1 MLPRN
6 MTIHLSIPFA
16 VRLAVVVLLL
26 GGTTAR
32 VWANA
37 GPRSTSTKVVAE
49 PVGIRNVRIDRETL
63 TIDLRPLETGTFGIV
78 EAVYHLQ
85 NDGPAQTLDL
95 LFAFGTQTNSDFR
108 VTFNDR
114 PIAGNAVK
122 QRMPDEW
129 LPPRVTPGLTGS
141 DALEYGAGWSTV
153 LPQSFSID
161 VPVGPSV
168 LAVRYRAEVKHTY
181 ALPAMYREFA
191 YILAPAR
198 AWAGFGGLDVTIHPP
213 PHWTVA
219 VSPALPRD
227 GDLLRGH
234 FDAIPADAIG
244 MTLRPPVAA
253 GYQRSKATLW
263 GAFAVISIAGLL
275 LCRRW
280 SVSPTSGARHLFRS
294 AALGM
299 AYGIV
304 VFATAA
310 LASRAPDLMYP
321 PTAAERALIDRL
333 RLTDG
338 YATLGTLA
346 VLVLASGAAA
356 VTGCVAAQVRGTP
369 GSGPQNS
376 QFAGRELPTDD

>member
-253 GYQRSKATLW
+253 GYQR
-263 GAFAVISIAGLL
+263 VI
-275 LCRRW
+275 
-280 SVSPTSGARHLFRS
+280 
-294 AALGM
+294 
-299 AYGIV
+299 
-304 VFATAA
+304 
-310 LASRAPDLMYP
+310 APLSSL
-321 PTAAERALIDRL
+321 E
-333 RLTDG
+333 RLTDVRRTPPVPLRRAG
-338 YATLGTLA
+338 HGLRNRRLRHGRARRPGPRPDVSSHRSRAGFDRSTAPDRRLRDSRHARRTRAGQRCRSSYRLRGGTSA
-346 VLVLASGAAA
+346 WHTGVRPSKFTIRGEGASH
-356 VTGCVAAQVRGTP
+356 
-369 GSGPQNS
+369 
-376 QFAGRELPTDD
+376 